1 MARLPGARPSLKI
14 PEKAKTRRPISNR
27 PTRSKL
33 SKLLHHCI
41 NTALRL
47 RIPDIPTGIFHNQMP
62 VSQKEKAEAVEPTP
76 PKRAT
81 RSSRRGVVFFG
92 AILLALIGF
101 TIRLSP
107 THKLPT
113 SYVLCTPG
121 KNVYL
126 VDDTNSRV
134 QCLAVEGSEITDV
147 GDLVDIQQGWAQSQ
161 PLEVFYTKPG
171 SSIVPGMTDSHAH
184 ILEYG
189 ASKLIPLEDGKNIKE
204 VVKSV
209 GDYILAN
216 PDLYNNKSKIVEGWG
231 WDHTIWPEGRWPNA
245 DDLEQDPV
253 IRGRS
258 VVLQS
263 RDGHGIWVSK
273 TALEANKPYPD
284 AVEGGVI
291 VRDSNGNPNGLFLD
305 NAQEL
310 IHIPDP
316 TDEDLLKKFSITVR
330 DALAHGLTSIHD
342 AALKPESLAFFNR
355 LADAGTLPIRIFGM
369 RFFNESEEYWG
380 NTVEPLVNAGNG
392 RLHSRSVKMFA
403 DGALRTGGAALYEP
417 YADNPSTSGF
427 MRLSPEVINQV
438 VPRFLKDGWQVN
450 VHAIGDRANGIVL
463 DAFEKAL
470 DGVDVVAL
478 RPRLEHAQILT
489 DADMKRF
496 GKLGVIA
503 SIQPTHVTDDMWY
516 AEDRLGPERIRQ
528 LYAFRGILDNGGRIT
543 LGSDF
548 PVEGVNPL
556 AGFFAAITRVSVDGT
571 SPHGPGGWFPEQ
583 RLTRQEALRG
593 MTIDPAYASFTEE
606 TLGSLEIGKR
616 ADFVVLSQDIMTIA
630 AENILGTKVLMTAM
644 DGQPV
649 YGKV

>member
-1 MARLPGARPSLKI
+1 MSVP
-14 PEKAKTRRPISNR
+14 
-27 PTRSKL
+27 
-33 SKLLHHCI
+33 
-41 NTALRL
+41 
-47 RIPDIPTGIFHNQMP
+47 
-62 VSQKEKAEAVEPTP
+62 QKEKTEADESAP
-76 PKRAT
+76 PKWAIT
-81 RSSRRGVVFFG
+81 SSGRGVVFFG

-101 TIRLSP
+101 SIRSNP
-107 THKLPT
+107 SRKLPT
-113 SYVLCTPG
+113 SYVLCTPDG

-134 QCLAVEGSEITDV
+134 QCLAVQGSEITDV
-147 GDLVDIQQGWAQSQ
+147 GDLVDIQQGWAKSQS
-161 PLEVFYTKPG
+161 LDVFYTKPG
-171 SSIVPGMTDSHAH
+171 SAIVPGMTDSHAH

-189 ASKLIPLEDGKNIKE
+189 ASKLIPLEDGRNIKE

-245 DDLEQDPV
+245 DDLEQNS
-253 IRGRS
+253 IIQGRS

-263 RDGHGIWVSK
+263 KDGHGIWVSK
-273 TALEANKPYPD
+273 TALEANMPYPD

-291 VRDSNGNPNGLFLD
+291 MRDSNDNPSGLFLD

-355 LADAGTLPIRIFGM
+355 LADAGTLPLRIFGM

-380 NTVEPLVNAGNG
+380 DIVEPLVNAGNG

-427 MRLSPEVINQV
+427 MRLSPEVINKF
-438 VPRFLKDGWQVN
+438 VPRFLIDGWQVN

-470 DGVDVVAL
+470 DGVDVAAL

-489 DADMKRF
+489 EADMKRF
-496 GKLGVIA
+496 GKIGVIA
-503 SIQPTHVTDDMWY
+503 SIQPTHATDDMWY
-516 AEDRLGPERIRQ
+516 AEDRLGPERIKG
-528 LYAFRGILDNGGRIT
+528 LYAFRSILDNGGRIT

-556 AGFFAAITRVSVDGT
+556 AGFFAAITRVSADGT
-571 SPHGPGGWFPEQ
+571 SPHGPGGWQVFPFFARYNADISQ
-583 RLTRQEALRG
+583 G

-630 AENILGTKVLMTAM
+630 PEYILDTKVLMTAM